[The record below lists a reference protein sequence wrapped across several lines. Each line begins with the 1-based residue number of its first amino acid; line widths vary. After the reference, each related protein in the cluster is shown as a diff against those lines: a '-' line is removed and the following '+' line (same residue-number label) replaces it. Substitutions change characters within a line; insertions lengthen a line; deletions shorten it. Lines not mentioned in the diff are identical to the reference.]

1 MVLLRFLLALSLFMP
16 SLAVYAHELSHHD
29 HKVCEETSIHFH
41 EKEEQC
47 FADDYV
53 LKPTYF
59 VQALLT
65 NKVFFGHVK
74 EVIGISIYPPKYDL
88 SHIFYRGP
96 PTT

>member
-1 MVLLRFLLALSLFMP
+1 MVLLRILLALSLFMP

-47 FADDYV
+47 FADDFV

-59 VQALLT
+59 VQSLLT
-65 NKVFFGHVK
+65 NKVFFGHIK

-88 SHIFYRGP
+88 YHIFYRGP

>member
-29 HKVCEETSIHFH
+29 HEVCEETSIHFH

-47 FADDYV
+47 FADDFV